1 MLDAVAVCEAMT
13 AALEALGLPPA
24 ASDRRHLKT
33 ATIKGGDL
41 TPVYAVVGAF
51 VFALLLYGCRRVCR
65 RVCPTGELLMRTL
78 DVEDIELELDEEAE
92 PLRDPEAASKMLTR
106 PGMIAGTGKRAAK
119 QLLAKSSGSAYAQ
132 QRDDGLEL
140 ERFLDHSD
148 VASVAA
154 TPQRHLSPVRYTPA
168 KAAHGATPSTPG
180 AASEPAAAE
189 DADDADDM
197 WRLWNKTYDHRNT
210 ITDPAPAAAPPSQS
224 QKAYQSIKFRRAD
237 GSAAPAN
244 AASSTAAAAVTS
256 PAAPTALSPY
266 RGHSDGPTSPALHSS
281 PSRHNLPRLDLS
293 PIHDAQLRRQPTAH
307 NSSTAALVPLKPLQQ
322 LQQAAS
328 QKLAASARSNGS
340 GGALA
345 RPPPTLS
352 RPFARPAAPTAS
364 AAGPVVAAA
373 KPPPPNRPPPGYYA
387 TPAAPATGA
396 AGGPPAPPRGPPLR
410 PTAAAAPPARSPPAA
425 APHLSPPPQRSPPRH
440 PPRHPPQ
447 QRTPQPQPPR
457 PSPSPAA
464 RRREED
470 DDDLSAISSVRT
482 FDPDEL

>member
-1 MLDAVAVCEAMT
+1 M
-13 AALEALGLPPA
+13 
-24 ASDRRHLKT
+24 
-33 ATIKGGDL
+33 
-41 TPVYAVVGAF
+41 VGAF

-210 ITDPAPAAAPPSQS
+210 IADPAPAAAPPSQS
-224 QKAYQSIKFRRAD
+224 QKAYQVSAAAPRRPPRRAD
-237 GSAAPAN
+237 PDAPA
-244 AASSTAAAAVTS
+244 AVDQVPPRRRQRCACQRS
-256 PAAPTALSPY
+256 LIHRRSGSDVSRRPNGAVALSRPQ
-266 RGHSDGPTSPALHSS
+266 R
-281 PSRHNLPRLDLS
+281 RPRV
-293 PIHDAQLRRQPTAH
+293 AR
-307 NSSTAALVPLKPLQQ
+307 AALVAVQ
-322 LQQAAS
+322 
-328 QKLAASARSNGS
+328 
-340 GGALA
+340 
-345 RPPPTLS
+345 
-352 RPFARPAAPTAS
+352 
-364 AAGPVVAAA
+364 V
-373 KPPPPNRPPPGYYA
+373 PPPP
-387 TPAAPATGA
+387 
-396 AGGPPAPPRGPPLR
+396 
-410 PTAAAAPPARSPPAA
+410 
-425 APHLSPPPQRSPPRH
+425 
-440 PPRHPPQ
+440 
-447 QRTPQPQPPR
+447 
-457 PSPSPAA
+457 
-464 RRREED
+464 
-470 DDDLSAISSVRT
+470 
-482 FDPDEL
+482 